1 MSMVLMSTSSFKYL
15 PGFVV
20 ASVDCD
26 VMVETFVETV
36 FAINDDIEIKI
47 RT

>member
-1 MSMVLMSTSSFKYL
+1 MVSTSSFAYL

-36 FAINDDIEIKI
+36 FAINDNIEI
-47 RT
+47 